1 MPALRKA
8 RAIRK
13 GAVVGIAAPAGPIDA
28 DLVESGEQLL
38 RDLGFEPRRR
48 ADLLDRRGYLAGD
61 DDRRAAELMELVN
74 DPEVGAI
81 VCARGGYGTPRILHR
96 LDAKAFRKAAKPLVG
111 YSDITA
117 LLLWQR
123 RAAGLIGIHGPMF
136 ERAHSS
142 SDETA
147 KALLR
152 ALTGTGAL
160 PRLEGCSLCPG
171 WAEGRLVGGSLSLL
185 VASLGTPWE
194 LDTRDAILMF
204 EETGEAPYR
213 IDRMLQQLAQAGKLE
228 AAVGVGVGQLVDCDD
243 RKYEGVD
250 LEALLREVLG
260 PLGVPVVTGLPFGH
274 ALPNLAWPVGGRA
287 AIDGDR
293 GEIELLEACVAT
305 R

>member
-28 DLVESGEQLL
+28 DLVEAGEQLL
-38 RDLGFEPRRR
+38 RELGFEPRRR

-61 DDRRAAELMELVN
+61 DDRRVDELMGLVT

-96 LDAKAFRKAAKPLVG
+96 LDAKAFRSAAKPLVG
-111 YSDITA
+111 YSDVTA

-136 ERAHSS
+136 ERAHSP

-147 KALLR
+147 KALAR

-160 PRLEGCSLCPG
+160 PRFEGETLVDG

-194 LDTRDAILMF
+194 LDTRDGILMI

-213 IDRMLQQLAQAGKLE
+213 IDRMLQQLAQAGKL
-228 AAVGVGVGQLVDCDD
+228 APLVGVGVGQLVDCDD
-243 RKYEGVD
+243 RKYQGVD
-250 LEALLREVLG
+250 LEALLREVFE

-287 AIDGDR
+287 AIDGAR
-293 GEIELLEACVAT
+293 GEIELLEAPVAT